1 MAKPRFYLKDKKAER
16 SPILMRYLYQRRRVK
31 FFPGISIG
39 SEDWDDKRGRV
50 KRTARNYIQINAI
63 LNKLEIE
70 SERIVLESMLSGH
83 IIDPRDL
90 KNELMRIISG
100 KDIKSL
106 TAHDFISDEILKRQ
120 ESPQYQE
127 RTIQKYKT
135 LMKKVEAYDR
145 RKQIRD
151 LSVDWVLSFI
161 SYLSTS
167 GLSRNTISKYIKTLK
182 VFLNIAAEKGLISEK
197 VARSKRLSITEQ
209 STKKRFL
216 TIDELEMIRRAP
228 LSEALDNV
236 RNLFLLLAFTGQRF
250 SDIKA
255 LMDAQIIEINEKE
268 YFKIIQAKTG
278 HIIHIPAHRISKEM
292 LSKDLQL
299 ITNQYMNRSLK
310 EVARI
315 AGIEN
320 PDEVSTH
327 TARRSA
333 ASNMYLMGISSRLIC
348 SITGHRS
355 EKMLLRYIQAD
366 SLQSAIA
373 VGQVWG

>member
-16 SPILMRYLYQRRRVK
+16 SPILMRYLYQRRRLK
-31 FFPGISIG
+31 FFPGISIA

-50 KRTARNYIQINAI
+50 RRTARNYIQINAI

-106 TAHDFISDEILKRQ
+106 TAHDFISDEILNRQ
-120 ESPQYQE
+120 QSPQYQE

-161 SYLSTS
+161 SYLSAS

-182 VFLNIAAEKGLISEK
+182 VFLNIAAEKGHISEK

-216 TIDELEMIRRAP
+216 TIDELEMIRKAT

-250 SDIKA
+250 SDIEA
-255 LMDAQIIEINEKE
+255 LMDAEIIEINEKE

-315 AGIEN
+315 SGIKN